1 MKPII
6 TLILKC
12 NVTENY
18 QVVKPVQKAQEN
30 KFIHQQQPGK
40 KILILKGQPNTE
52 KYTTKG
58 KQIKM
63 QLP

>member
-1 MKPII
+1 M
-6 TLILKC
+6 KC